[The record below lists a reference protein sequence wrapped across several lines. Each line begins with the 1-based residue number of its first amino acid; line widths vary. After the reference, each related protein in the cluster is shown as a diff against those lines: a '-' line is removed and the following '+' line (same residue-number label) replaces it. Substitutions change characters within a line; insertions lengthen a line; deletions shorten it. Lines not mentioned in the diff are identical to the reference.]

1 MLGGVTSMSVT
12 RDCDGSAP
20 LLESASIHVDV
31 APGEGFRQRYLRI
44 VMVAEQ
50 DGMTER
56 VEVATLLFARSKSD
70 TDMGFSDTELTGR
83 SVLWP
88 ASRKR
93 LLAGSYAPAGVNG
106 AEWAGSMLSEVL
118 AAPVSVD
125 GGFTLDDQ
133 VTFKGG
139 TSVLA
144 AAWSVLEAGGFVMQ
158 IDGHGTVHVTPMPE
172 DPSLE
177 LGHANARLLIPGVSR
192 DIDTS
197 EVPNHYVAVDGDQTA
212 EATNDD
218 PTSETSTVARGY
230 VDDGDSPDTSPKRVN
245 GETLA
250 AYCAR
255 MLEEKS
261 VVKDVRQY
269 RREYWPG
276 VHPYSMVRGTMP
288 SVELEGDLRVRRQ
301 SLTLGRGIV
310 VEERA
315 EAEVRTWQRP

>member
-1 MLGGVTSMSVT
+1 
-12 RDCDGSAP
+12 
-20 LLESASIHVDV
+20 
-31 APGEGFRQRYLRI
+31 
-44 VMVAEQ
+44 
-50 DGMTER
+50 
-56 VEVATLLFARSKSD
+56 
-70 TDMGFSDTELTGR
+70 
-83 SVLWP
+83 
-88 ASRKR
+88 
-93 LLAGSYAPAGVNG
+93 
-106 AEWAGSMLSEVL
+106 
-118 AAPVSVD
+118 
-125 GGFTLDDQ
+125 
-133 VTFKGG
+133 
-139 TSVLA
+139 
-144 AAWSVLEAGGFVMQ
+144 MQ